1 MCDETTLFLSLTF
14 YRVKHAVIVYNELI
28 NLYLYLNNT
37 IISNAI
43 RDLLQMKKYMFSCI
57 DTETIKSHFIRNILY
72 VVFDSSLFSQ
82 HTFMLLFG

>member
-37 IISNAI
+37 IISNVL
-43 RDLLQMKKYMFSCI
+43 RDLLQMKTYMFSCI
-57 DTETIKSHFIRNILY
+57 
-72 VVFDSSLFSQ
+72 
-82 HTFMLLFG
+82 